1 MQRRAL
7 LGLVLIWLLG
17 TAASAI
23 PASFPATMADSISKD
38 GQTVRLLVGTSHEF
52 ASEWARSHRSTTVQN
67 AVSEELAKINV
78 QILDVPA
85 AEASQMRKE
94 LKKQPG
100 VRFAQ
105 IDAPVEALDLFPN
118 DPDLS
123 AQYGLI
129 NIRAPQGWE
138 ISTGSPIVTI
148 AIVDSGVDFT
158 HPDLVTKILAG
169 YDFIEDDTLPQDEY
183 GHGTHVAGIAA
194 AATNNGQG
202 VAGVS
207 WGAQLLPVRV
217 LNSTGSG
224 SYSILAA
231 GIVWAADHGAQIINL
246 SLGGLTPDSTLL
258 SAVNYAINRGCLLVA
273 ASGNDASG
281 FLRYPAAFPV
291 VVSVGSTNSI
301 NQRSGFSNYGSG
313 LDLMAPGEAIY
324 STNTGGGYFF
334 RTGTSMSVS
343 YVSGLA
349 AVLWGR
355 AGATTPH
362 LVEIAMEQS
371 ALDLGPAGWDAEYGF
386 GLIQMDR
393 ALLYANQVS
402 NTKTPTT
409 SYTGGLVNM
418 TATPISAF
426 TSTPMVTLEA
436 IIDISPSAT
445 STTDEVSASQLDGT
459 ATTVATDIKVTLT
472 ATPASKDAVAS
483 AGDNQYLLVISGAF
497 LVLGGAGIWV
507 ALLLWR
513 RRGSRQDRN

>member
-1 MQRRAL
+1 M
-7 LGLVLIWLLG
+7 WLLG
-17 TAASAI
+17 TGASTV
-23 PASFPATMADSISKD
+23 PVSLQGTEADLLSAD
-38 GQTVRLLVGTSHEF
+38 GPTVRLLVGTSPEF
-52 ASEWARSHRSTTVQN
+52 AAEWARSHRSAKVQN
-67 AVSEELAKINV
+67 AVAEELAKINV

-105 IDAPVEALDLFPN
+105 FDAPVEALDLFPN
-118 DPDLS
+118 DPYLP

-158 HPDLVTKILAG
+158 HPDLVTKALAG
-169 YDFIEDDTLPQDEY
+169 YDFIEGDTLPQDEY

-217 LNSTGSG
+217 LNSTGGG

-231 GIVWAADHGAQIINL
+231 GIIWAADHGAQIINL

-258 SAVNYAINRGCLLVA
+258 NAVNYAINRGCLLVA
-273 ASGNDASG
+273 ASGNDGSG
-281 FLRYPAAFPV
+281 FLRYPAAFPA

-301 NQRSGFSNYGSG
+301 NQRSGFSNYGTG

-324 STNTGGGYFF
+324 STNTGGGYFY
-334 RTGTSMSVS
+334 RTGTSMSVP

-362 LVEIAMEQS
+362 LIEIAMEQS
-371 ALDLGPAGWDAEYGF
+371 ALDLGAAGWDAEYGF
-386 GLIQMDR
+386 GLIQMDQ
-393 ALLYANQVS
+393 ALLYANQVAY
-402 NTKTPTT
+402 TKTPVATYAGGVGIVLGSPTITFTT
-409 SYTGGLVNM
+409 
-418 TATPISAF
+418 TPIA
-426 TSTPMVTLEA
+426 TLEP
-436 IIDISPSAT
+436 IIEMTPVIT
-445 STTDEVSASQLDGT
+445 SITDEVTASQLNGT
-459 ATTVATDIKVTLT
+459 ITAIAHEIRITLS
-472 ATPASKDAVAS
+472 ATPANKTLVTGE
-483 AGDNQYLLVISGAF
+483 GDHGDLLVISGGL
-497 LVLGGAGIWV
+497 LVLGGVGLWV

-513 RRGSRQDRN
+513 RRPARNDRD